1 MADYDPNQ
9 KHPKIDYEGEYPNLH
24 VVQGADGHQLIRSLE
39 PGKESFFQ
47 VEPTGNYT
55 GYGPQGQRVSV
66 AVGKTHDYVAGGSS
80 STVDGHLDQKVGSTM
95 RQNVDGGV
103 EQEIGGSMY
112 SGVSGAVISG
122 SLDSKVDAS
131 VGGDGFHVTEGN
143 IVTDHTGDVNHNVSG
158 SLVQQVTGDRAD
170 IVSNDWAVSV
180 QQGSLDAQ
188 VDSGKVRIKAAQD
201 ILIESDTKITLRV
214 GGSYMEMTP
223 NKIVVYAP
231 GQLVLAA
238 FKEAGV
244 YSANDF
250 VTISGRRNR
259 IRSRQGTQLEAG
271 SAPPAGQ
278 INAPK

>member
-24 VVQGADGHQLIRSLE
+24 VTQGVDGHQLIRSLE

-80 STVDGHLDQKVGSTM
+80 STVDGHADVKVGSTM
-95 RQNVDGGV
+95 RTNVDGGM
-103 EQEIGGSMY
+103 EQEIGGSVY
-112 SGVSGAVISG
+112 EGAGGVVISG

-170 IVSNDWAVSV
+170 MVGSDWAISV
-180 QQGSLDAQ
+180 QGGSLDAQ
-188 VDSGKVRIKAAQD
+188 VDSGKVRVKAAQD
-201 ILIESDTKITLRV
+201 ILIESDTKITLKV

-223 NKIVVYAP
+223 NKIVIYTP
-231 GQLVLAA
+231 GQVVVAS
-238 FKEAGV
+238 KGEAGI
-244 YSANDF
+244 YSADTF
-250 VTISGRRNR
+250 VTVSGKRNR
-259 IRSRQGTQLEAG
+259 IKSAQGTQLEAA
-271 SAPPAGQ
+271 SAPPSGQ